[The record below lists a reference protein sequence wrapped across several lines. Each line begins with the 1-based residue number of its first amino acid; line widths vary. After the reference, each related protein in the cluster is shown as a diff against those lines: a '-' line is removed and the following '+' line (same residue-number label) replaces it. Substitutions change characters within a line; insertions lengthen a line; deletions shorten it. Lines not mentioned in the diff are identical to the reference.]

1 VISSVSRVDDET
13 ALSIMTAYHRALSAG
28 VRPAEALAL
37 AGVHADPADT
47 APASLSPDAP
57 LTPFVCF
64 GAG

>member
-13 ALSIMTAYHRALSAG
+13 ALALMTAYHRALSAG
-28 VRPAEALAL
+28 SRPAEALAL
-37 AGVHADPADT
+37 AAAGPA
-47 APASLSPDAP
+47 ADAP